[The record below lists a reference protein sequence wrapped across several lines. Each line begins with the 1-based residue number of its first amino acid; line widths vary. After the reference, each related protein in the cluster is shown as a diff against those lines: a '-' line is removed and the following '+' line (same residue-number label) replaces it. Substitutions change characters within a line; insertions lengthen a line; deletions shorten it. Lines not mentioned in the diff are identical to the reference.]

1 MRHLAQKSAAM
12 FIFLMSFT
20 LMAGSVNAQ
29 LADGKRLTAEAVDGI
44 MAAAQAEAQANGW
57 NVTIA
62 VVDAGGHLLQLK
74 RLEGANTATVDIAI
88 GKARTSAGFGAP
100 SQVFQNMVPNR
111 QAFLSVSSD
120 LVLLEGAVPITAD
133 GQVLGAVGV
142 SGVAAENDARIA
154 QAGVDALEQ

>member
-1 MRHLAQKSAAM
+1 MRQLAQKSATM
-12 FIFLMSFT
+12 FLFLLSFT
-20 LMAGSVNAQ
+20 LVASSVNAQ
-29 LADGKRLTAEAVDGI
+29 LADSKRLTADAVDRI
-44 MAAAQAEAQANGW
+44 MEAAQAEAQDNGW

-74 RLEGANTATVDIAI
+74 RLEGANTASVDIAI

-120 LVLLEGAVPITAD
+120 LVLLEGAVPITVD

-142 SGVAAENDARIA
+142 SGVAAENDARVA